1 MPQGTVKV
9 TAQSQGNSDMVRE
22 RLENGDGMK
31 SGEMEGVDKPI
42 KITSMLLSGPRGVCH
57 MTMTVPLGR
66 KIGRGGIPIPSEEP
80 RDPAEAGQELLELG
94 VKVRPDLA
102 RTGVRAGGPVHRNY
116 VQALGT
122 CPWDSGMSTPIKS
135 GSSMDL

>member
-22 RLENGDGMK
+22 RHENRDGMR

-42 KITSMLLSGPRGVCH
+42 KITSMLLSGPRGMCH

-66 KIGRGGIPIPSEEP
+66 KIRRGGIPIASEEP
-80 RDPAEAGQELLELG
+80 RDPAE
-94 VKVRPDLA
+94 
-102 RTGVRAGGPVHRNY
+102 TG
-116 VQALGT
+116 
-122 CPWDSGMSTPIKS
+122 
-135 GSSMDL
+135 